1 MKQLISVV
9 NYWTLLLLIVLIAMS
24 YHPIVREASR
34 GMGIESGSILSPY
47 ILIVFAGLT
56 VLSSR
61 SLFRYKM
68 QRRSWLLL
76 FIVFLAYIFAYAFFK
91 NDEMLSDIRSLGIS
105 LCAIGIGCNLNL
117 NEKKYKFL
125 LLFYAGLFTFVGIM
139 NIMHGL
145 GGFVIERVY
154 LRISKNILGVN
165 IATSILIYV
174 AFILDSSVRKKRKW
188 FFCALVALSFLIVL
202 TLRARTATLCSG
214 IIIFYAVYAYNL
226 RKSFRNAIFKSLGI
240 FILVIMI
247 ALLIPTVRDY
257 IYDSFTMGHEDDL
270 LSGRTERNEVA
281 LDFFLDNLFLG
292 NVQRHVEL
300 AWVHNYPL
308 LKLSSYGILLS
319 LPILLLY
326 LYQLIFTLKKSLY
339 VQRDLLGSLGYIALL
354 IPFICSMNE
363 PTLPYGPGTGTVF
376 NFILLGLALSYDN
389 KV

>member
-9 NYWTLLLLIVLIAMS
+9 NYWALLLLIVLIAMS

-34 GMGIESGSILSPY
+34 GVGIESGSILSPY

-139 NIMHGL
+139 NIMNGL

-247 ALLIPTVRDY
+247 ALFIPTVRDY

-339 VQRDLLGSLGYIALL
+339 LQRDLLGSLGYIALL

-376 NFILLGLALSYDN
+376 NFILLGLALSFDN